1 MQELHLGV
9 GKDDLS
15 HTQEDLICPLNMSI
29 VLDSFLT
36 IAGSYP

>member
-1 MQELHLGV
+1 MQEIHLGV

-15 HTQEDLICPLNMSI
+15 HTQEGLICPLNVSI

-36 IAGSYP
+36 IADSHP